1 MKKYGTALIALA
13 VLACLALPASA
24 EVKVDY
30 EIGVD
35 YENYRTYAWQPGTEA
50 GQPQVQQCIYR
61 AIEREF
67 RAAGLTKV
75 SESEADLYVVTHVFS
90 EMNAYASGSYVYV
103 QQWDVGVLST
113 GVVVDTKGYLVVDL
127 IDSQSEKAVWS
138 AKARKVMGLPDLTK
152 LCKKVDKITRKM
164 FKSFPPR

>member
-24 EVKVDY
+24 DVTVDY

-50 GQPQVQQCIYR
+50 GQPQVQQCI
-61 AIEREF
+61 
-67 RAAGLTKV
+67 
-75 SESEADLYVVTHVFS
+75 LYVVTHVFS